1 MKKIEKERTT
11 ERKKY
16 VALARYVSG
25 DISDWMMTY
34 HLFPPFPGYQSLN
47 GLQERHY
54 LNPREVCLLMSS
66 VEK

>member
-34 HLFPPFPGYQSLN
+34 HLFPP
-47 GLQERHY
+47 
-54 LNPREVCLLMSS
+54 CLFLVTSHWM
-66 VEK
+66 VYRKDIT